1 MVKRTFLP
9 QCNLGLALTALF
21 SILTYS
27 QLGQAQVAAKPTKQ
41 IAMVTVD
48 ANPSHVLASFDPDQA
63 LGSSIDVLSRVDIDK
78 VYTPHILQESRSAGW
93 GPITYRNNTE
103 LRMAAWHWTE
113 NGTWSD
119 PAHKSGYFTGSTEL
133 REPTRYILAYALPHR
148 GFSTSGDRPIEGPD
162 LTYWKSNPYLS
173 NKFTGESDT
182 LHPQWV
188 IVDLRTPQNIN
199 AIRMAWANPYGTA
212 YQIEYWVGKDALDFD
227 HGPDGEWK
235 LFPSG
240 AVKAG
245 KGGIVTLTLSPQPIS
260 TRFVR
265 VLMTQSSNTCD
276 LHGSAD
282 IRNCVGYAMEK
293 IEAGTLDTGGAF
305 VPAIKEDAAPDIA
318 PTFTSSSI
326 DPWHSEEDVNAT
338 GKYQHSGFD
347 LFFTSGLTNNLPAMI
362 PVTML
367 YGTPE
372 DSAAQIA
379 YLEKRGYPISHIEM
393 GEEPDGKHAM
403 PEDYG
408 ALYIQ
413 WATAIHR
420 VDPKLKLGGPIFE
433 GVNEDI
439 HVW

>member
-1 MVKRTFLP
+1 MSNFQ
-9 QCNLGLALTALF
+9 QCRAIFRRLSVPALSRRIVRRSSARKLLSGAVIHVVVF
-21 SILTYS
+21 SFFTHGGI
-27 QLGQAQVAAKPTKQ
+27 VAAQSSAGTTAEQ
-41 IAMVTVD
+41 IGTVRVD
-48 ANPSHVLASFDPDQA
+48 AAPGHVINSFDPDSA
-63 LGSSIDVLSRVDIDK
+63 LGSSIDVHSRTGIDK
-78 VYTPHILQESRSAGW
+78 DFTPHIVQESLSAGW

-119 PAHKSGYFTGSTEL
+119 ASHKSGYFTGSTEL

-245 KGGIVTLTLSPQPIS
+245 KGGTVTLTLSPQPIS

-265 VLMTQSSNTCD
+265 VLMTQS
-276 LHGSAD
+276 
-282 IRNCVGYAMEK
+282 
-293 IEAGTLDTGGAF
+293 
-305 VPAIKEDAAPDIA
+305 
-318 PTFTSSSI
+318 
-326 DPWHSEEDVNAT
+326 
-338 GKYQHSGFD
+338 
-347 LFFTSGLTNNLPAMI
+347 
-362 PVTML
+362 
-367 YGTPE
+367 
-372 DSAAQIA
+372 
-379 YLEKRGYPISHIEM
+379 
-393 GEEPDGKHAM
+393 
-403 PEDYG
+403 
-408 ALYIQ
+408 
-413 WATAIHR
+413 
-420 VDPKLKLGGPIFE
+420 
-433 GVNEDI
+433 
-439 HVW
+439 